1 MPPLPQMVQ
10 AMKLCLSGIDSRIGH
25 IPFSVLEQSQYV
37 LESFFYVDEK
47 YMSYYLS
54 RDIFILDSGAFT
66 FLNSA
71 KTSVNWDAYVAK
83 YVDFINRYDIR
94 FFFEM
99 DIDKIVGLP
108 KVEQYRSF
116 IERET
121 GKRCIPV
128 WHKSRGLAYWHY
140 LCRNYDYV
148 AIGGIAIKDIP
159 QKDHKYFREFTR
171 IAKQWGAKVHGLGCT
186 SADCEKH
193 GFFSVDSSSWGAG
206 GRFGQLHMF
215 NGKRIEIIRP
225 SGKRAKD
232 YLQLDRHNFIEWC
245 AYQRYLDKL

>member
-1 MPPLPQMVQ
+1 
-10 AMKLCLSGIDSRIGH
+10 MKLCLSSIGSRIGH
-25 IPFSVLEQSQYV
+25 IPFSVLEQSRYV
-37 LESFFYVDEK
+37 LESFFYIDEK
-47 YMSYYLS
+47 YMGYYLS

-83 YVDFINRYDIR
+83 YVDFINRYDVR

-128 WHKSRGLAYWHY
+128 WHKSRGL
-140 LCRNYDYV
+140 DY
-148 AIGGIAIKDIP
+148 
-159 QKDHKYFREFTR
+159 
-171 IAKQWGAKVHGLGCT
+171 
-186 SADCEKH
+186 
-193 GFFSVDSSSWGAG
+193 
-206 GRFGQLHMF
+206 
-215 NGKRIEIIRP
+215 
-225 SGKRAKD
+225 
-232 YLQLDRHNFIEWC
+232 
-245 AYQRYLDKL
+245 